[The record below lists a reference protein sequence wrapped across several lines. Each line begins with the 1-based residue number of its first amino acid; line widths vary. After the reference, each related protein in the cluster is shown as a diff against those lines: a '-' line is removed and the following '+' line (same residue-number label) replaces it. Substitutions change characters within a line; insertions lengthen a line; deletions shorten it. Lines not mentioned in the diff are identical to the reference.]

1 MADDALPSG
10 ESGASANGGAS
21 AVPPKRARHA
31 LPKEM
36 QSRRSWWRRS
46 KGVVVPPPTAE
57 PVAAEEATEP
67 DAEVADPAVAEVPE
81 PAHLQVDE
89 PEAVD
94 AEAAVAADDID
105 EADVAD
111 TDADEAAGAADSE
124 PEESQPEA
132 AEPESDEVA
141 EPEGDAAESDQLAE
155 PEGDPAES
163 DAAESDEPGPPAL
176 EVPALRRPRRMSPIG
191 TAIAAGIV
199 IVLVLGALAG
209 YLGWQ
214 AYQVRLQDQQRE
226 LFLDAGRQAAVALTS
241 LRYDSGDAGVA
252 QLLELSTDKFH
263 EDLTRRRDTF
273 LEVLKQAQGVSTG
286 EVTSAGLESFDGDR
300 AQVLVAVNVL
310 ATVQATPEEQRRN
323 WRMRLLLR
331 ETAPGEVKVSRVE
344 YIS

>member
-36 QSRRSWWRRS
+36 QSGRSWWRRS
-46 KGVVVPPPTAE
+46 KGIAVPPPAPE
-57 PVAAEEATEP
+57 PVAAEEAT
-67 DAEVADPAVAEVPE
+67 DAEEAVVEPAVVEVPE
-81 PAHLQVDE
+81 PAQPRVDE
-89 PEAVD
+89 PEAGD
-94 AEAAVAADDID
+94 AEAADDLD

-111 TDADEAAGAADSE
+111 TDADEAAAADEAAGAADSE
-124 PEESQPEA
+124 PEESRPEA
-132 AEPESDEVA
+132 DEPESDE
-141 EPEGDAAESDQLAE
+141 
-155 PEGDPAES
+155 
-163 DAAESDEPGPPAL
+163 AESDEAEGDEPGQTAL